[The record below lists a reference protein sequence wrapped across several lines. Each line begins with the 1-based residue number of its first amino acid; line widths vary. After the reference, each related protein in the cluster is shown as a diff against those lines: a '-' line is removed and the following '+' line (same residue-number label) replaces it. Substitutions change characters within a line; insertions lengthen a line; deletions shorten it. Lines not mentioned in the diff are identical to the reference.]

1 MCKKS
6 YVLLMKGGKK
16 YKLIADDMKNMYT
29 STKRKK
35 PRLPKYEQ
43 ITEDEKTSLESRKNS
58 SFLDS

>member
-6 YVLLMKGGKK
+6 YVLLMKEGKK
-16 YKLIADDMKNMYT
+16 YKLVVDDMKNMYT

-43 ITEDEKTSLESRKNS
+43 TTEDEKTSLESRKNS